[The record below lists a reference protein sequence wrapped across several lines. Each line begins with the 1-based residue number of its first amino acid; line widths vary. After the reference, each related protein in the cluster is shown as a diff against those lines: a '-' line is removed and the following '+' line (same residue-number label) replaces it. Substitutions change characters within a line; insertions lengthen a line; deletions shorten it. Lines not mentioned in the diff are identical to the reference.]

1 MTRIDSFSRPKTLA
15 VIIWSNLLRQQYL
28 QRLSDKQLCS
38 ILDITPRTLYNYQR
52 DPSALTLGQIQNVL
66 DNLDIDINALLIE

>member
-28 QRLSDKQLCS
+28 QRMSDKELCR

-52 DPSALTLGQIQNVL
+52 DPSALTLGKIQGVL
-66 DNLDIDINALLIE
+66 DNLDIDINALLIK

>member
-28 QRLSDKQLCS
+28 QRMSDKELCS

>member
-28 QRLSDKQLCS
+28 QRMSDKQLCS

-52 DPSALTLGQIQNVL
+52 DPSALTLGQIQGVL
-66 DNLDIDINALLIE
+66 YNLDIDINALLIE